1 VGGGAL
7 VAVISLLIVI
17 VVANLGREPTGT
29 VGSSPGVSTSA
40 AVSPTRA
47 AAGRAILLASFEDG
61 TEGWW
66 PEPGQEDNGSV
77 SQASD
82 FHTQGSFS
90 LRIDNRGVPERGWY
104 GKNLPSPIDISGKS
118 TVSVDIKTV
127 EAGTQTATAV
137 QLGDNWI
144 WCQSPQ
150 PWGFADA
157 GTDRDTVTLHLD
169 ADMHCP
175 DGRPSASDLSKLNA
189 VWVWFEGKGSFRL
202 DNVRVTSASS
212 ETHGHAQ
219 DGWA

>member
-1 VGGGAL
+1 MGGGAL

-90 LRIDNRGVPERGWY
+90 LRIDSRGDTGLGWY
-104 GKNLPSPIDISGKS
+104 GKNFRSPIDISGK
-118 TVSVDIKTV
+118 TRVSADIKTL
-127 EAGTQTATAV
+127 ETGTQTAIAI
-137 QLGDNWI
+137 QFGDANWT
-144 WCQSPQ
+144 WCQSPE
-150 PWGFADA
+150 PWGFADVGTEQRTLTLDLA
-157 GTDRDTVTLHLD
+157 KCPDRPASGTD
-169 ADMHCP
+169 
-175 DGRPSASDLSKLNA
+175 KLNA

-202 DNVRVTSASS
+202 DNVRV
-212 ETHGHAQ
+212 E
-219 DGWA
+219 